1 MAESIDAGKHNKTEG
16 ARMKL
21 NTKNM
26 GFADKML
33 FILGLTLSGVIAF
46 VLVVGVIVAV
56 IKLYM
61 DDKMRTVQVHSAPM
75 LDDEQEPELIAAPFE
90 QRLAE
95 AVRHHEEAVAG
106 NRDAVREA
114 NRVIGRLRLDHP
126 GHPIVDAY
134 HGSVMV
140 LLARTMHDPMER
152 RKWTRRG
159 LKLLHE
165 AAASSPQDR
174 TIRMLRDTIASR

>member
-1 MAESIDAGKHNKTEG
+1 MTESIDTGKHNKTEG
-16 ARMKL
+16 VRMKL

-61 DDKMRTVQVHSAPM
+61 DDKMRTVKIHSAPM

-90 QRLAE
+90 QRPAE
-95 AVRHHEEAVAG
+95 AVRLHEEA
-106 NRDAVREA
+106 
-114 NRVIGRLRLDHP
+114 H
-126 GHPIVDAY
+126 
-134 HGSVMV
+134 S
-140 LLARTMHDPMER
+140 
-152 RKWTRRG
+152 RK
-159 LKLLHE
+159 
-165 AAASSPQDR
+165 
-174 TIRMLRDTIASR
+174 